1 MKAKRIFQTAVLVL
15 AAVFLLSSSAVA
27 ADKALIYADK
37 ISTKPNSIFFVPLN
51 IKGNPG
57 LMGFKLSVS
66 YDKEV
71 LSLPVVT
78 RGTVTQGGM
87 LNDSIGVTED
97 GAFDVVWTNDSA
109 VTSDGTLLVIS
120 FNVDDTD
127 VKNTTLKLSYS
138 QADTFDE
145 SYNDVVF
152 DCKEVEISFTDE
164 EVSNAYAGE
173 IKDPDYSDII
183 VSVDAALKELNF
195 GSVNEIDPDLADKLL
210 ESANGT
216 LNLMTGK
223 ENHFTDI
230 DSLVSEYKDAT
241 AKDFINTSLEAV
253 DPDVIKSAVSDAL
266 EQVGADSIEKISE
279 DKKQAFVQ
287 TVENALKNQ
296 AADIDSI
303 SDTLS
308 VDEAIGTIAELDGEN
323 AEQIA
328 QGEKVPLKEPKNS
341 TVIIIAAVSAG
352 LIVIIAIAVIVVL
365 HKKRKLRNN
374 EEAINK

>member
-15 AAVFLLSSSAVA
+15 VAVFLFASSAVA
-27 ADKALIYADK
+27 ADNALVYADK
-37 ISTKPNSIFFVPLN
+37 IGTKPNSIFFVPVN

-57 LMGFKLSVS
+57 LMGFKLTVS

-87 LNDSIGVTED
+87 LNDSIGITDE
-97 GAFDVVWTNDSA
+97 GTFDVVWTNDSA
-109 VTSDGTLLVIS
+109 VANDGTLLVLS

-152 DCKEVEISFTDE
+152 DCKDIEISFGGEDT
-164 EVSNAYAGE
+164 SNVYAGE
-173 IKDPDYSDII
+173 IKEPNYSDII

-210 ESANGT
+210 ESANNT

-223 ENHFTDI
+223 ENHFADV
-230 DSLVSEYKDAT
+230 DSLVNGYKGAV
-241 AKDFINTSLEAV
+241 AKDFINTSLDAV
-253 DPDVIKSAVSDAL
+253 DPDVIKSAVANAL
-266 EQVGADSIEKISE
+266 EQVGAESFEKIPE

-296 AADIDSI
+296 AVDIDSI

-352 LIVIIAIAVIVVL
+352 LIVIIAVAVIAVL

>member
-1 MKAKRIFQTAVLVL
+1 MKTKRIFKTVALVLV
-15 AAVFLLSSSAVA
+15 AVFLFASSAA
-27 ADKALIYADK
+27 AVDKALVYADK
-37 ISTKPNSIFFVPLN
+37 ISTQPNSIFFVPVN

-57 LMGFKLSVS
+57 LMGFKLTVS

-87 LNDSIGVTED
+87 LNDSIGASEE
-97 GAFDVVWTNDSA
+97 GSFDIVWTNDSA
-109 VTSDGTLLVIS
+109 VNADGTLLVLS

-138 QADTFDE
+138 QDDTFDE

-152 DCKEVEISFTDE
+152 DCKDVEISFGGE

-173 IKDPDYSDII
+173 IKEPDYSDII

-195 GSVNEIDPDLADKLL
+195 GSVNEIDPDLEEKLI
-210 ESANGT
+210 ESANNT

-223 ENHFTDI
+223 ENHFADV
-230 DSLVSEYKDAT
+230 DSLVSEYKDAV
-241 AKDFINTSLEAV
+241 AKDFINTSLDAV
-253 DPDVIKSAVSDAL
+253 DPDVIDSVISDAL
-266 EQVGADSIEKISE
+266 TGTGVESIEKIPE
-279 DKKQAFVQ
+279 DKKQDFIQA
-287 TVENALKNQ
+287 VEDALKNQ
-296 AADIDSI
+296 ASDLDGI

-308 VDEAIGTIAELDGEN
+308 ADEAISAIAGLEGEN

-328 QGEKVPLKEPKNS
+328 QGEKVPLKEPENS
-341 TVIIIAAVSAG
+341 TVIIVVAAIVVLAAAV
-352 LIVIIAIAVIVVL
+352 AVTVAVL
-365 HKKRKLRNN
+365 HKKRKLKNN
-374 EEAINK
+374 EEAIKK

>member
-152 DCKEVEISFTDE
+152 DCKDIEISFSGED
-164 EVSNAYAGE
+164 VSNTNVGE
-173 IKDPDYSDII
+173 IKEPDYSDII

-195 GSVNEIDPDLADKLL
+195 GSVNEIDPDLEDKLL
-210 ESANGT
+210 ESANNT

-223 ENHFTDI
+223 EKYFADV
-230 DSLVSEYKDAT
+230 DSLVNGYKGAV
-241 AKDFINTSLEAV
+241 AKDFINTSLDAV
-253 DPDVIKSAVSDAL
+253 DPDIIKSAVADAL
-266 EQVGADSIEKISE
+266 EQVGANSIEKISE
-279 DKKQAFVQ
+279 DKKQFFVKA
-287 TVENALKNQ
+287 VEDAVKNR
-296 AADIDSI
+296 ASDIDGI

-308 VDEAIGTIAELDGEN
+308 VDEAIGAIAELDGKN
-323 AEQIA
+323 AEQMA

-341 TVIIIAAVSAG
+341 TVIIIAANAG
-352 LIVIIAIAVIVVL
+352 LIVIIAVAVIAVL
-365 HKKRKLRNN
+365 HKKRKNKNN

>member
-1 MKAKRIFQTAVLVL
+1 MKAKRIFRITVLVL
-15 AAVFLLSSSAVA
+15 VAGFLFASSAVA
-27 ADKALIYADK
+27 ADKALVYADK
-37 ISTKPNSIFFVPLN
+37 ISTKPNSIFFVPVN

-57 LMGFKLSVS
+57 LMGFKLTVS

-87 LNDSIGVTED
+87 INDSIGVSED
-97 GAFDVVWTNDSA
+97 GSFDVVWTNDSA
-109 VTSDGTLLVIS
+109 VTSDGTLLVLS

-127 VKNTTLKLSYS
+127 AKNTTLKISYS

-152 DCKEVEISFTDE
+152 DCKDIEISFSGE
-164 EVSNAYAGE
+164 EVSSAYSGE
-173 IKDPDYSDII
+173 IKEPDYSDII

-195 GSVNEIDPDLADKLL
+195 GSVNEIDPDLEDKLL
-210 ESANGT
+210 ESANNT

-223 ENHFTDI
+223 ENHFADV
-230 DSLVSEYKDAT
+230 DSLVSGYKDAV
-241 AKDFINTSLEAV
+241 AKDFVNTSLDAV
-253 DPDVIKSAVSDAL
+253 DPDIIESAVSDAL
-266 EQVGADSIEKISE
+266 TQVNSESIEKIPE
-279 DKKQAFVQ
+279 DKKKAFVQ
-287 TVENALKNQ
+287 AVENALRNQ
-296 AADIDSI
+296 AADIDGI
-303 SDTLS
+303 SDILS
-308 VDEAIGTIAELDGEN
+308 VDEAVEAIAELEGEN

-328 QGEKVPLKEPKNS
+328 QSEKVPLKEPKNS

-352 LIVIIAIAVIVVL
+352 LIAIIAVIVIAVL

>member
-1 MKAKRIFQTAVLVL
+1 MKRLFQTAVLMLV
-15 AAVFLLSSSAVA
+15 AVFLFALSAVA
-27 ADKALIYADK
+27 ADKALVYADK
-37 ISTKPNSIFFVPLN
+37 ISTKPNSIFFVPVN

-57 LMGFKLSVS
+57 LMGYKLTVS

-87 LNDSIGVTED
+87 LNDSIGVSEEGT
-97 GAFDVVWTNDSA
+97 FDIVWTNDSA
-109 VTSDGTLLVIS
+109 VTNDGTLLVLS

-138 QADTFDE
+138 QDDTFGE

-164 EVSNAYAGE
+164 EVSNTYTGDKKE
-173 IKDPDYSDII
+173 PDYTDIL
-183 VSVDAALKELNF
+183 VSVGAALKELNL
-195 GSVNEIDPDLADKLL
+195 GSVNEIDPDLEDKLL
-210 ESANGT
+210 ESANNT

-223 ENHFTDI
+223 KNHFADV
-230 DSLVSEYKDAT
+230 DSLVIGYKDAV
-241 AKDFINTSLEAV
+241 AQDFINTSLDAV

-266 EQVGADSIEKISE
+266 TQVNAESIEKIPE
-279 DKKQAFVQ
+279 DKKQNFVQ
-287 TVENALKNQ
+287 AVENALKNQ
-296 AADIDSI
+296 AADIDGI

-308 VDEAIGTIAELDGEN
+308 VDEAVEAIAELEGEN

-328 QGEKVPLKEPKNS
+328 QTEKVSLKEPKNS
-341 TVIIIAAVSAG
+341 TVIIVVAAAAV
-352 LIVIIAIAVIVVL
+352 LTVAVAVTAAVL
-365 HKKRKLRNN
+365 HKKRKLTNN